1 MVVTGGYAHRQCI
14 QAMRRFWPIF
24 NQEHQDRGWLEAI
37 EAEGVNLTAWEET
50 FIAKIATKIRA
61 GRPLSEKKSEILEG
75 IYMQRV
81 P

>member
-1 MVVTGGYAHRQCI
+1 M
-14 QAMRRFWPIF
+14 PIF
-24 NQEHQDRGWLEAI
+24 NQEHQGQDRGWLEAI